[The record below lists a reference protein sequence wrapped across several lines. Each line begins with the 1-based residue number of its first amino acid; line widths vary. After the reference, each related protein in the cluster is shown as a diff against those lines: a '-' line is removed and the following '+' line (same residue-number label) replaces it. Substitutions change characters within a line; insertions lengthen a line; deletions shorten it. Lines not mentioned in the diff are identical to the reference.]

1 MIRDFSLI
9 FLFSGTIESGGI
21 CIKEIRC
28 PNCQTVIPIDD
39 SLYIEILKQVRDEQF
54 EQEKQKLEKL
64 DQEKRKAELSLM
76 EKEYQAKLEKLN
88 SQAELEKSSLI
99 QKQQSQLQEKEQEI
113 ERLKSQKTIEL
124 AKAEL
129 SFKEKLQDLENQKN
143 QIEAQKHEL
152 LLNMNQK
159 LKDKDEMIEYY
170 KDLKVRLSTKMLGE
184 TLEKHCENQFNQLRA
199 TGFQNAYFE
208 KDNDA
213 SSGSKGDYI
222 FRELDEQGNELVSI
236 MFEMKNEA
244 DKTATKKT
252 NESFFKELDKD
263 RKEKKCEYA
272 ILVSLLEPDSEL
284 YNSGIVDVSY
294 RYEKMYVIRPQ
305 FFIPMITILRN
316 AALKN
321 ADLKKE
327 LMESR
332 MQNIDV
338 THFEEKMMD
347 FKEGFTKNV
356 ELASRKFQ
364 GAIDEIDKTISHL
377 QKVRENLAASD
388 RQLHLANK
396 KVDNLSIR
404 SLTYK
409 NETMT
414 KLFKENKK

>member
-1 MIRDFSLI
+1 M
-9 FLFSGTIESGGI
+9 
-21 CIKEIRC
+21 KEIRC
-28 PNCQTVIPIDD
+28 PNCQTIIPIDD

-54 EQEKQKLEKL
+54 ELEKEKLEKL
-64 DQEKRKAELSLM
+64 DQEKRKAQLSLM
-76 EKEYQAKLEKLN
+76 EKEYQTRLEKLS
-88 SQAELEKSSLI
+88 SQAEFEKLTLI
-99 QKQQSQLQEKEQEI
+99 QKQQSLLQKKEQEI
-113 ERLKSQKTIEL
+113 EQLKSQRAIDL

-129 SFKEKLQDLENQKN
+129 AFKEKVQDLENQKN
-143 QIEAQKHEL
+143 QIETQKQEL

-170 KDLKVRLSTKMLGE
+170 KDLKLRLSTKMLGE

-199 TGFQNAYFE
+199 TGFKNSYFE

-222 FRELDEQGNELVSI
+222 FRELDEEGNELVSI

-244 DKTATKKT
+244 DQTTTKKT

-263 RKEKKCEYA
+263 RREKKCEYA
-272 ILVSLLEPDSEL
+272 ILVSLLEPESEL
-284 YNSGIVDVSY
+284 YNGGIVDVSY

-321 ADLKKE
+321 AQLKKE
-327 LMESR
+327 LIEIR
-332 MQNIDV
+332 QQNIDV

-347 FKEGFTKNV
+347 FKDGFTKNV

-377 QKVRENLAASD
+377 QKVRENLVASD

-414 KLFKENKK
+414 KLFKKNKK

>member
-1 MIRDFSLI
+1 M
-9 FLFSGTIESGGI
+9 
-21 CIKEIRC
+21 KEIRC
-28 PNCQTVIPIDD
+28 PNCQTIIPIDD

-54 EQEKQKLEKL
+54 ELEKEKLEKL
-64 DQEKRKAELSLM
+64 DQEKRKAQLSLM
-76 EKEYQAKLEKLN
+76 EKEYQTRLEKLN
-88 SQAELEKSSLI
+88 SQAEFEKLTLV
-99 QKQQSQLQEKEQEI
+99 QKQQSLLQKKEQEI
-113 ERLKSQKTIEL
+113 EQLKSQRAIDL

-129 SFKEKLQDLENQKN
+129 EFKEKIQDLENQKN
-143 QIEAQKHEL
+143 QIETQKQEL

-170 KDLKVRLSTKMLGE
+170 KDLKLRLSTKMLGE

-199 TGFQNAYFE
+199 TGFKNSYFE

-222 FRELDEQGNELVSI
+222 FRELDEEGNELVSI

-244 DKTATKKT
+244 DQTTTKKT

-263 RKEKKCEYA
+263 RREKKCEYA
-272 ILVSLLEPDSEL
+272 ILVSLLEPESEL
-284 YNSGIVDVSY
+284 YNGGIVDVSY

-321 ADLKKE
+321 AQLKKE
-327 LMESR
+327 LIEIR
-332 MQNIDV
+332 QQNIDV

-347 FKEGFTKNV
+347 FKDGFTKNV

-377 QKVRENLAASD
+377 QKVRENLVASD

-414 KLFKENKK
+414 KLFKKNKK

>member
-1 MIRDFSLI
+1 M
-9 FLFSGTIESGGI
+9 
-21 CIKEIRC
+21 KEIRC

-88 SQAELEKSSLI
+88 SQAEREKSSLI

-321 ADLKKE
+321 AELKKE

-377 QKVRENLAASD
+377 QKVRENLVASD

>member
-1 MIRDFSLI
+1 M
-9 FLFSGTIESGGI
+9 
-21 CIKEIRC
+21 
-28 PNCQTVIPIDD
+28 
-39 SLYIEILKQVRDEQF
+39 KQVRDEQF
-54 EQEKQKLEKL
+54 ELEKEKLEKL
-64 DQEKRKAELSLM
+64 DQEKRKAQLSLM
-76 EKEYQAKLEKLN
+76 EKEYQTKLEKLS
-88 SQAELEKSSLI
+88 SQAEFEKLTLV
-99 QKQQSQLQEKEQEI
+99 QKQQSLLQKKEQEI
-113 ERLKSQKTIEL
+113 EQLKSQRAIDL

-129 SFKEKLQDLENQKN
+129 AFKEKIQDLENQKN
-143 QIEAQKHEL
+143 QIETQKQEL

-170 KDLKVRLSTKMLGE
+170 KDLKLRLSTKMLGE

-199 TGFQNAYFE
+199 TGFKNSYFE

-222 FRELDEQGNELVSI
+222 FRELDEEGNELVSI

-244 DKTATKKT
+244 DQTTTKKT

-263 RKEKKCEYA
+263 RREKKCEYA
-272 ILVSLLEPDSEL
+272 ILVSLLEPESEL
-284 YNSGIVDVSY
+284 YNGGIVDVSY

-321 ADLKKE
+321 AQLKKE
-327 LMESR
+327 LIEIR
-332 MQNIDV
+332 QQNIDV

-347 FKEGFTKNV
+347 FKDGFTKNV

-377 QKVRENLAASD
+377 QKVRENLVASD

-414 KLFKENKK
+414 KLFKKNKK

>member
-1 MIRDFSLI
+1 MN
-9 FLFSGTIESGGI
+9 
-21 CIKEIRC
+21 EIRC

>member
-1 MIRDFSLI
+1 M
-9 FLFSGTIESGGI
+9 
-21 CIKEIRC
+21 KEIRC
-28 PNCQTVIPIDD
+28 PNCQTIIPIDD

-54 EQEKQKLEKL
+54 ELEKEKLEKL
-64 DQEKRKAELSLM
+64 DQEKRKAQLSLM
-76 EKEYQAKLEKLN
+76 EKEYQTKLEKLS
-88 SQAELEKSSLI
+88 SQAEFEKLTLV
-99 QKQQSQLQEKEQEI
+99 QKQQSLLQKKEQEI
-113 ERLKSQKTIEL
+113 EQLKSQRAIDL

-129 SFKEKLQDLENQKN
+129 AFKEKIQDLENQKN
-143 QIEAQKHEL
+143 QIETQKQEL

-170 KDLKVRLSTKMLGE
+170 KDLKLRLSTKMLGE

-199 TGFQNAYFE
+199 TGFKNSYFE

-222 FRELDEQGNELVSI
+222 FRELDEEGNELVSI

-244 DKTATKKT
+244 DQTTTKKT

-263 RKEKKCEYA
+263 RREKKCEYA
-272 ILVSLLEPDSEL
+272 ILVSLLEPESEL
-284 YNSGIVDVSY
+284 YNGGIVDVSY

-321 ADLKKE
+321 AQLKKE
-327 LMESR
+327 LIEIR
-332 MQNIDV
+332 QQNIDV

-347 FKEGFTKNV
+347 FKDGFTKNV

-377 QKVRENLAASD
+377 QKVRENLVASD

-414 KLFKENKK
+414 KLFKKNKK

>member
-1 MIRDFSLI
+1 M
-9 FLFSGTIESGGI
+9 
-21 CIKEIRC
+21 KEIRC
-28 PNCQTVIPIDD
+28 PNCQTIIPIDD

-54 EQEKQKLEKL
+54 ELEKEKLEKL
-64 DQEKRKAELSLM
+64 DQEKRKAQLSLM
-76 EKEYQAKLEKLN
+76 EKEYQTKLEKLS
-88 SQAELEKSSLI
+88 SQAEFEKLTLV
-99 QKQQSQLQEKEQEI
+99 QKQQSLLQKKEQEI
-113 ERLKSQKTIEL
+113 EQLKSQRAIDL

-129 SFKEKLQDLENQKN
+129 AFKEKIQDLENQKN
-143 QIEAQKHEL
+143 QIETQKQEL

-170 KDLKVRLSTKMLGE
+170 KDLKLRLSTKMLGE

-199 TGFQNAYFE
+199 TGFKNSYFE
-208 KDNDA
+208 KDNDV

-222 FRELDEQGNELVSI
+222 FRELDEEGNELVSI

-244 DKTATKKT
+244 DQTTTKKT

-263 RKEKKCEYA
+263 RREKKCEYA
-272 ILVSLLEPDSEL
+272 ILVSLLEPESEL
-284 YNSGIVDVSY
+284 YNGGIVDVSY

-321 ADLKKE
+321 AQLKKE
-327 LMESR
+327 LIEIR
-332 MQNIDV
+332 QQNIDV

-347 FKEGFTKNV
+347 FKDGFTKNV

-377 QKVRENLAASD
+377 QKVRENLVASD

-414 KLFKENKK
+414 KLFKKNKK

>member
-1 MIRDFSLI
+1 M
-9 FLFSGTIESGGI
+9 
-21 CIKEIRC
+21 KEIRC

-338 THFEEKMMD
+338 THFEEKMTD

>member
-1 MIRDFSLI
+1 M
-9 FLFSGTIESGGI
+9 
-21 CIKEIRC
+21 KEIRC
-28 PNCQTVIPIDD
+28 PNCQTIIPIDD

-54 EQEKQKLEKL
+54 ELEKEKLEKL
-64 DQEKRKAELSLM
+64 DQEKRKAQLSLM
-76 EKEYQAKLEKLN
+76 EKEYQTKLEKLN
-88 SQAELEKSSLI
+88 SQAEFEKLTLV
-99 QKQQSQLQEKEQEI
+99 QKQQSLLQKKEQEI
-113 ERLKSQKTIEL
+113 EQLKSQRAIDL

-129 SFKEKLQDLENQKN
+129 AFKEKIQDLENQKN
-143 QIEAQKHEL
+143 QIETQKQEL

-170 KDLKVRLSTKMLGE
+170 KDLKLRLSTKMLGE

-199 TGFQNAYFE
+199 TGFKNSYFE

-222 FRELDEQGNELVSI
+222 FRELDEEGNELVSI

-244 DKTATKKT
+244 DQTTTKKT

-263 RKEKKCEYA
+263 RREKKCEYA
-272 ILVSLLEPDSEL
+272 ILVSLLEPESEL
-284 YNSGIVDVSY
+284 YNGGIVDVSY

-321 ADLKKE
+321 AQLKKE
-327 LMESR
+327 LIEIR
-332 MQNIDV
+332 QQNIDV

-347 FKEGFTKNV
+347 FKDGFTKNV

-377 QKVRENLAASD
+377 QKVRENLVASD

-414 KLFKENKK
+414 KLFKKNKK

>member
-1 MIRDFSLI
+1 M
-9 FLFSGTIESGGI
+9 
-21 CIKEIRC
+21 KEIRC

-272 ILVSLLEPDSEL
+272 ILVSLLEPESEL
-284 YNSGIVDVSY
+284 YNGGIVDVSY

-321 ADLKKE
+321 AQLKKE
-327 LMESR
+327 LIEIR
-332 MQNIDV
+332 QQNIDV

-347 FKEGFTKNV
+347 FKDGFTKNV

-377 QKVRENLAASD
+377 QKVRENLVASD

-414 KLFKENKK
+414 KLFKKNKK